1 MKRERWAA
9 KGSFKNA
16 DFCVVSE
23 SMMLSIIVT
32 MNMERGAAK
41 GSSNSFKNADF
52 GVSLEFMKLKIIVT
66 MNRVYKSFIDLIL
79 DMNRIASKV
88 GLNLYLGD

>member
-16 DFCVVSE
+16 DFGVVSD

-32 MNMERGAAK
+32 MNRERGAAK

-52 GVSLEFMKLKIIVT
+52 GVVSESMRLSIILT
-66 MNRVYKSFIDLIL
+66 MIR
-79 DMNRIASKV
+79 
-88 GLNLYLGD
+88 